1 MLIRFTEAEK
11 DEARALWD
19 KREKL
24 IAECEAAIWQIR
36 PEPLPDTDYLFE
48 GINGKDNPE
57 EWEAALQKETEILD
71 SWEAAGSQEWRN
83 AVTRLSEAERQFEVA
98 YIELLDRAQNRQFN
112 ALGGDLQAI
121 LADGKEQAEA
131 LIRYYYQENKE
142 RVDEIR
148 PTAPAYFAALG
159 MVWLGAGRWKLD
171 AAYTTDR
178 IIRDLRLHFN
188 ALKGHEELTTELH
201 TAITN
206 IVRDSP
212 YTANVSTQTKGLQ
225 AHLSAK
231 ATTESDLVKDEV
243 LSALPASPDPF
254 AAPIVPF
261 ASNPVAYGVT
271 KAFFQAPAG
280 WPEDESGLPRYLHKV
295 EGKMLKGM
303 FSYHITLASDASG
316 ESLILAQKDV
326 AREMLQKM
334 GPDTAWLHMLLLAYG
349 AQTYKGDKFVIPREA
364 VYRVLGLD
372 KRTDLTRNEKDARC
386 FEEITRIKSIGI
398 QIVRLKL
405 AGKDVAFKRGIG
417 VLWDIVWEDTGQ
429 LKLIKETAGAWE
441 LKGEDWQLIGRP
453 GLVWGEV
460 FLYGD
465 KLRQFG
471 HMACNMLDRID
482 RRRAPLSAGLAVQ
495 LVFENRF
502 TPGEV
507 VRIRNRDIIEF
518 AGRNLNPADRREQHE
533 LKTQV
538 LDAIAEQ
545 ERWGWVID
553 YSGWPDDLRPDLAA
567 TRADSMIDGDGS
579 EAAPKA
585 LPRGYWERFID
596 ASTCFTT
603 PAPLL
608 EANLKAKQ
616 LPAPAPR
623 THPTPYTAIDLKE
636 TRSKLKWTQKET
648 AAYLGVSQQ
657 MLSYMENGKRE
668 IKPEHKR
675 KLEQALAK
683 A

>member
-212 YTANVSTQTKGLQ
+212 YTANVSTQTKGLRRTFQ
-225 AHLSAK
+225 QKQPQNLTWSKMRCYQPYLLPLTPLQPLS
-231 ATTESDLVKDEV
+231 
-243 LSALPASPDPF
+243 F
-254 AAPIVPF
+254 
-261 ASNPVAYGVT
+261 
-271 KAFFQAPAG
+271 
-280 WPEDESGLPRYLHKV
+280 
-295 EGKMLKGM
+295 
-303 FSYHITLASDASG
+303 
-316 ESLILAQKDV
+316 
-326 AREMLQKM
+326 
-334 GPDTAWLHMLLLAYG
+334 LLL
-349 AQTYKGDKFVIPREA
+349 
-364 VYRVLGLD
+364 
-372 KRTDLTRNEKDARC
+372 LTR
-386 FEEITRIKSIGI
+386 
-398 QIVRLKL
+398 
-405 AGKDVAFKRGIG
+405 
-417 VLWDIVWEDTGQ
+417 
-429 LKLIKETAGAWE
+429 
-441 LKGEDWQLIGRP
+441 
-453 GLVWGEV
+453 
-460 FLYGD
+460 
-465 KLRQFG
+465 
-471 HMACNMLDRID
+471 
-482 RRRAPLSAGLAVQ
+482 
-495 LVFENRF
+495 
-502 TPGEV
+502 
-507 VRIRNRDIIEF
+507 
-518 AGRNLNPADRREQHE
+518 
-533 LKTQV
+533 
-538 LDAIAEQ
+538 
-545 ERWGWVID
+545 
-553 YSGWPDDLRPDLAA
+553 
-567 TRADSMIDGDGS
+567 
-579 EAAPKA
+579 
-585 LPRGYWERFID
+585 
-596 ASTCFTT
+596 
-603 PAPLL
+603 
-608 EANLKAKQ
+608 
-616 LPAPAPR
+616 
-623 THPTPYTAIDLKE
+623 
-636 TRSKLKWTQKET
+636 
-648 AAYLGVSQQ
+648 
-657 MLSYMENGKRE
+657 
-668 IKPEHKR
+668 
-675 KLEQALAK
+675 
-683 A
+683 